1 MAFKSNVTTQAGKGT
16 VTTFSGSDIKT
27 VFGNIEI
34 GNIQGISWSVNREVR
49 PIFVCGDP
57 NALAYSKNKRGVAGS
72 IVMTCFDRAAL
83 RDIMDLSEVYRTDQ
97 SFVPGNPFNVSNDN
111 PFGDEKR
118 VALYADEI
126 PPFDITLYGKNEF
139 GKQMVMRIFDVT
151 LISEGAGMSIDD
163 GIQEAQFTYVARH
176 IDSWRPVAGVQSAT
190 ADAVGIQSS
199 ASIT

>member
-1 MAFKSNVTTQAGKGT
+1 MSFKSNVETNPGL

-27 VFGNIEI
+27 VFGNVEI
-34 GNIQGISWSVNREVR
+34 GNLQGISWSINREVR

-57 NALAYSKNKRGVAGS
+57 NALSYSKNKRGVAGS

-83 RDIMDLSEVYRTDQ
+83 RDIMELSSVYRTDQ
-97 SFVPGNPFNVSNDN
+97 SFVPGATQQTSSSGSPFSD
-111 PFGDEKR
+111 DEPR
-118 VALYADEI
+118 TAIYSDEI

-151 LISEGAGMSIDD
+151 IISEGAGISIDD

-176 IDSWRPVAGVQSAT
+176 IDDWRSVEGASAGVEANIVT
-190 ADAVGIQSS
+190 N
-199 ASIT
+199 IT